1 MTYQPQPVHPDV
13 IVIDIQEFFRV
24 IQCAMCGREDG
35 SHWGLPVCSET
46 GVIIANDD
54 PRDWGAI
61 PACRDCWAA
70 HEHDAFVG
78 QWPKF

>member
-1 MTYQPQPVHPDV
+1 MTYQPQPVHPNV
-13 IVIDIQEFFRV
+13 VVIDLQEFYRT

-54 PRDWGAI
+54 PRAVSSS
-61 PACRDCWAA
+61 
-70 HEHDAFVG
+70 HDSRSTGVASTASIA
-78 QWPKF
+78 P